1 VKFHAHAVLIHGVE
15 MTKLINLITCF
26 YVDSDFIRHAEL
38 RECLER
44 NIKNP
49 LFSRVFVLVEE
60 GSEKEKI
67 LQEAKV
73 VAITVPKGRQ
83 TYADFA
89 KVANEHCDGQLV
101 VFANTDIHFDETVAF
116 LHSVDTAGKVYVS
129 TRREVG
135 MGGRSLW
142 SYHQQASDAWVVEAP
157 IRVTDLNIQLGKMGC
172 ESLFLGRMLRAGYA
186 IENVSFDFKC
196 YHLHMTAKRNYD
208 PNADRYTEEC
218 EMAFPVISGRTPSRQ
233 AASPQNGPVVV
244 DGVVFAEN
252 GAYAPFW
259 QGVFQ
264 EWQETPFGREVIVL
278 NRGGMEV
285 CGLTI
290 AQSDA
295 PPLNN
300 YLTSSVRSIQGTLAR
315 RLGASVFLSTGDT
328 TALGVPSVVV
338 ATSATSEIISGNLDK
353 QVFARGLSYQ
363 FADVVLC
370 VGEDVRHELESR
382 YHHLGPTRFF
392 NCPIWH
398 SGSRIFACM
407 PGHERTFARGRLG
420 FREKFVVFAGE
431 RINAAKT
438 TNLAVVA
445 EALRHVGGIG
455 IVFIGGPGELEQ
467 EVRDLF
473 TGISIRHIA
482 EESEETLLTM
492 AAAEAFLVPHLG
504 SPETDWSHV
513 ALASGCPVIRAAW
526 SPIHRDG
533 AGTVFFSTSS
543 ISSLVSVLDR
553 VSTQERDRLGLEANA
568 RAKLEV
574 RLSNAKRFAL
584 FLSALRSGRAMPDIM
599 AILREPDPSTE
610 VFPGILG
617 GGGSGYDH
625 IVCSKVS
632 SKV

>member
-1 VKFHAHAVLIHGVE
+1 
-15 MTKLINLITCF
+15 MTRPINLITCF

-49 LFSRVFVLVEE
+49 FFSKVFVLVEE
-60 GSEKEKI
+60 GSENERI
-67 LQEAKV
+67 LQETKV
-73 VAITVPKGRQ
+73 VAIPVPKGRQ
-83 TYADFA
+83 TYADFV
-89 KVANEHCDGQLV
+89 KVANQYCDGQLV
-101 VFANTDIHFDETVAF
+101 VLANTDIYFDETLAF
-116 LHSVDTAGKVYVS
+116 LHSVETSGRIYVS

-142 SYHQQASDAWVVEAP
+142 SYHQQASDAWVIEAP
-157 IRVTDLNIQLGKMGC
+157 IQGVDLNIQLGKMGC

-186 IENVSFDFKC
+186 IENVSFDLKC
-196 YHLHMTAKRNYD
+196 YHLHLTAKRNYD
-208 PNADRYTEEC
+208 PHADRYTEEC

-233 AASPQNGPVVV
+233 AASPQDGSVVV

-252 GAYAPFW
+252 GAYAPLW

-264 EWQETPFGREVIVL
+264 EWQETPFGRDVVVL
-278 NRGGMEV
+278 NRGGMDV

-300 YLTSSVRSIQGTLAR
+300 YLTSSVRSIHGTLAR

-328 TALGVPSVVV
+328 TALGVPSVVF

-370 VGEDVRHELESR
+370 VGEDVRRELESR
-382 YHHLGPTRFF
+382 YHHIGPSRFF

-398 SGSRIFACM
+398 AGARIFACM
-407 PGHERTFARGRLG
+407 PGHERNFARGRLG
-420 FREKFVVFAGE
+420 FNEKFVVFAGD
-431 RINAAKT
+431 RLNAAKT
-438 TNLAVVA
+438 TNLVVVA
-445 EALRHVGGIG
+445 EALRQVGDLG
-455 IVFIGGPGELEQ
+455 IVFIGGPSELEQ
-467 EVRDLF
+467 EVRELF
-473 TGISIRHIA
+473 AGVSIRHIA
-482 EESEETLLTM
+482 EESEETLLTI
-492 AAAEAFLVPHLG
+492 AAAEAFMLPHLG
-504 SPETDWSHV
+504 GPETDWSHV
-513 ALASGCPVIRAAW
+513 ALASGCPLIRAAW
-526 SPIHRDG
+526 SPVHRDG
-533 AGTVFFSTSS
+533 AGTVFFSAHSVA
-543 ISSLVSVLDR
+543 SLASLLDR
-553 VSTQERDRLGLEANA
+553 VVTQEREQLGLEANA

-584 FLSALRSGRAMPDIM
+584 FLTALRNGRAMPDM
-599 AILREPDPSTE
+599 KAILREPDPSSE
-610 VFPGILG
+610 VFFGIFG

-625 IVCSKVS
+625 IVCSKVP